1 MLLKPQNYIILNVL
15 CYNLM
20 FLILFEIQKMI
31 TIINLINSVSFP
43 NNSFLVLIYN
53 NLLIC
58 DFIVDL
64 IISITRGIKEK
75 DLTGFDDKYSLTVF
89 LLLLLLVTQLC
100 LTLCDPMGCSLAG
113 SSVHGI
119 LQARILEWAAISFS
133 RLSQYNIC

>member
-1 MLLKPQNYIILNVL
+1 MLLKPQNYIILNIL
-15 CYNLM
+15 FYNLM

-100 LTLCDPMGCSLAG
+100 LTLCDPIGCSLAG
-113 SSVHGI
+113 SSVHGT
-119 LQARILEWAAISFS
+119 LQARILEWVAIAFS

>member
-1 MLLKPQNYIILNVL
+1 
-15 CYNLM
+15 
-20 FLILFEIQKMI
+20 MI

-100 LTLCDPMGCSLAG
+100 LTLCDPIGCSLAG
-113 SSVHGI
+113 SSVHGT
-119 LQARILEWAAISFS
+119 LQARILEWVAIAFS

>member
-1 MLLKPQNYIILNVL
+1 
-15 CYNLM
+15 
-20 FLILFEIQKMI
+20 MI

-75 DLTGFDDKYSLTVF
+75 DLIGFDDKYSLTVF
-89 LLLLLLVTQLC
+89 LLLILVTQLC
-100 LTLCDPMGCSLAG
+100 STLCDPMDCSLAG
-113 SSVHGI
+113 SSVQGI
-119 LQARILEWAAISFS
+119 LQASILEWVAISFS
-133 RLSQYNIC
+133 RLSQYNFS